1 MGACAAERCEG
12 RLAVEPVDVL
22 TGGDQQLPGVAG
34 GDSERLD
41 GAGSGGGDELLE
53 LLVKM
58 LDLVVE
64 GVDPV
69 GEGSQREFRSLDGVA
84 EVAGGDPEA
93 GADRCLAAERLAL
106 GELSRS
112 GCGAVMIRSRIC
124 RVAVARALT
133 ALLRATR
140 SIRIASMIPSVCFG
154 VTFALPASM
163 SRAAISASM
172 GSLLPTRRRVWA
184 WGWLTSTPAML
195 CSRR

>member
-1 MGACAAERCEG
+1 M
-12 RLAVEPVDVL
+12 EPVDVL
-22 TGGDQQLPGVAG
+22 AGGDQQLPGVAG
-34 GDSERLD
+34 GDSEQLD

-58 LDLVVE
+58 LDLAVE

-69 GEGSQREFRSLDGVA
+69 GEGSQRECRGLDGVA
-84 EVAGGDPEA
+84 EVA
-93 GADRCLAAERLAL
+93 AAILKRAQIVAL
-106 GELSRS
+106 PRSVSRSASWSRS
-112 GCGAVMIRSRIC
+112 GCGAVMIKSRIC

-154 VTFALPASM
+154 VTFALPASN

-184 WGWLTSTPAML
+184 WGWLTSTTAML